1 MLNFTDA
8 YPQLL
13 TFKQVTLEAALKG
26 KAGVSSRFNGA
37 SSNITCFAANFI
49 SALKFYINPL

>member
-13 TFKQVTLEAALKG
+13 TFKQITLEAALKG
-26 KAGVSSRFNGA
+26 KTGVSS
-37 SSNITCFAANFI
+37 
-49 SALKFYINPL
+49 